1 MRCVAGDCVDD
12 YAFELGGEL
21 LEETNGEIVGVW
33 ALDDVPF
40 EGNLY
45 CEPFAGVDRNAE
57 LAGVGAS
64 QDEYRYP
71 VFLTADS
78 DLLLEDTDDFDSDLT
93 RSGGHGF
100 VLPRARLGSLGF
112 LAELALDPLEE
123 FGVG

>member
-1 MRCVAGDCVDD
+1 MGRVACDCVDD
-12 YAFELGGEL
+12 DAFELGGEL
-21 LEETNGEIVGVW
+21 LEETNGEIVGIW

-45 CEPFAGVDRNAE
+45 CEPFAGVNRNAE
-57 LAGVGAS
+57 LAGVGVS
-64 QDEYRYP
+64 QEEYGYP

-93 RSGGHGF
+93 RSGGHEL
-100 VLPRARLGSLGF
+100 VLRTARLGSLGF
-112 LAELALDPLEE
+112 LAELALDPLQE